1 MNACRIFNIEFV
13 TAIDF
18 VLQAAKN
25 GLITAEEA
33 KNKIRRLENY
43 GRYEPRIISKA
54 LDELGDKNE

>member
-33 KNKIRRLENY
+33 KTY
-43 GRYEPRIISKA
+43 GLI
-54 LDELGDKNE
+54 DEVIGTTKEGK